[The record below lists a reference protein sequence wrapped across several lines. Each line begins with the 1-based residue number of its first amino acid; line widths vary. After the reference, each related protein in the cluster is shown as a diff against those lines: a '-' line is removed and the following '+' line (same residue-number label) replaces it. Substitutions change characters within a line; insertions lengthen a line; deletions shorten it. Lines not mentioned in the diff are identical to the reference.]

1 MFWSRRET
9 IYAISR
15 LIVYIFFIKK
25 NSKQAINI
33 FKLFVTTKK
42 IALGMKSNKTFA
54 LKCIWS
60 DFIFNDKF

>member
-9 IYAISR
+9 NYDQTI
-15 LIVYIFFIKK
+15 IVYIFFIKK

-33 FKLFVTTKK
+33 FKLFVTTNK
-42 IALGMKSNKTFA
+42 IAPWTKSHKTFA